1 MIKSLKLALI
11 ISQISNKIR
20 HTLSKIKDK
29 DKNDILNRKI
39 SRSEVEKNDYIFLYM
54 NDENLKTASK

>member
-39 SRSEVEKNDYIFLYM
+39 SRSKVEKNDYIFLYM